1 MNGSETVAKN
11 NKMFVYVFLIVSVLL
26 WTAVSDAWGYSEHLP
41 TSLPNNWNW
50 YVYGYI
56 SRLVW
61 AMPFAF
67 LIARDKHKGVISPKE
82 VFGFH
87 FHWTSFLTVL
97 ALSTIY
103 VLCGMLFI
111 HGSLW
116 INPDFIFL
124 QELSRF
130 LVVGFVEELV
140 YRGFGLNMLSNF
152 SSEKTANIV
161 SSLFFAAV
169 HIPAYFIHWY
179 YDGMFLLTEMI
190 TQVISVF
197 ILGLIFGM
205 VFIKSK
211 SIWPSA
217 IIHFW
222 YDFSF
227 ILFIG

>member
-1 MNGSETVAKN
+1 MAKN
-11 NKMFVYVFLIVSVLL
+11 NKMFVYGFLIVSVLL
-26 WTAVSDAWGYSEHLP
+26 WAAVSDAWGYSRHLLA
-41 TSLPNNWNW
+41 SLPNDWNW
-50 YVYGYI
+50 YIYGYI
-56 SRLVW
+56 SRLIWV
-61 AMPFAF
+61 MPFI
-67 LIARDKHKGVISPKE
+67 LVIVRGKYKGAVSPKE
-82 VFGFH
+82 IFGFH
-87 FHWTSFLTVL
+87 FHWKSFLMVL
-97 ALSTIY
+97 ASSTIY

-116 INPDFIFL
+116 INPDFVFL

-152 SSEKTANIV
+152 SSGRTANII

-179 YDGMFLLTEMI
+179 CDGMFLLTEMI
-190 TQVISVF
+190 IQVIFVF
-197 ILGLIFGM
+197 VLGLIFGI

-211 SIWPSA
+211 SIWSST

-222 YDFSF
+222 WDFSF
-227 ILFIG
+227 ALFIG